1 MARLDED
8 GFLWILGRADQ
19 AIIRGGFKILPDDV
33 RVALERHRSV
43 RGAVVIARDDRRL
56 GAVPGAAVELW
67 PAADPITA
75 DELVTFIS
83 SDLTCYELPAEI
95 RILDELP
102 RTDSGKVD
110 LRAVTAQLGEPS
122 SKG

>member
-1 MARLDED
+1 
-8 GFLWILGRADQ
+8 
-19 AIIRGGFKILPDDV
+19 V
-33 RVALERHRSV
+33 
-43 RGAVVIARDDRRL
+43 
-56 GAVPGAAVELW
+56 
-67 PAADPITA
+67 
-75 DELVTFIS
+75 
-83 SDLTCYELPAEI
+83 EI